1 MTKSGNIG
9 LRNGQRANRGR
20 KRIWG
25 GKFQSIAGQSPAYH
39 DDRQRVN
46 TLIIKCWFTAGK
58 SATPLLREE
67 VEGRGRNLGAME
79 KRFGWGSNSPVV
91 LASIQKPN
99 GSISTRENSEYQ
111 HDHNHRPS
119 QSTGLLPEKII

>member
-1 MTKSGNIG
+1 MMKSHNIG
-9 LRNGQRANRGR
+9 LRSDQRENRGR

-25 GKFQSIAGQSPAYH
+25 EKFQSVAGQSPAYH

-67 VEGRGRNLGAME
+67 VEGRGRNLGAVE
-79 KRFGWGSNSPVV
+79 NALLWGEVQIVQSSP
-91 LASIQKPN
+91 
-99 GSISTRENSEYQ
+99 
-111 HDHNHRPS
+111 
-119 QSTGLLPEKII
+119 